1 MESPF
6 PVSVAFAWLED
17 SAGTAPRLLPEEEA
31 ALGGGAS
38 PRRRAQFALGR
49 ACARNALRALGLTAP
64 GPIGKGE
71 GRRPAW
77 PDGIVGSITHSHGRA
92 AAAVAPARLYR
103 GIGVDLERIRLPSD
117 ALLRRVC
124 RPEERPPFD
133 GLAADAVALR
143 FTAIF
148 AAKESIYKAVNPLT
162 GVYLGFQDAR
172 IEFPP
177 GEDLGTGSSFVWWLE
192 KDGGPRFPAGTRSP
206 GAWRRM
212 EEWILA
218 GVWIAV

>member
-6 PVSVAFAWLED
+6 PGSVAFAWRED
-17 SAGTAPRLLPEEEA
+17 FAGAAPGLLPEEEA
-31 ALGGGAS
+31 ALGHAAS

-49 ACARNALRALGLTAP
+49 ACARDALRALGLAAP
-64 GPIGKGE
+64 GAIGKGE
-71 GRRPAW
+71 DRRPVW

-103 GIGVDLERIRLPSD
+103 GIGVDLERIRPPSA

-133 GLAADAVALR
+133 TLAPEAVALR
-143 FTAIF
+143 FTTVF

-177 GEDLGTGSSFVWWLE
+177 GAALGTGSSFVWRLE
-192 KDGGPRFPAGTRSP
+192 KDGGPGFPAGTYGP

-212 EEWILA
+212 EKWILA
-218 GVWIAV
+218 GVWIAA